1 MFAMEGKESNSHVEN
16 EINKELHL
24 SRSNSFFLDLV
35 SRTSITSE
43 DENRYTDTELM
54 EGVLENPVTKELLA
68 LSKHSFFAMLHW
80 ELHLTLALQS
90 VYEFK
95 FLSDLALELHG
106 SHQGLQEQL
115 QKMQLILDKF
125 SLHFKILTEVVVD
138 GNTRSL
144 EEIVNFETFA
154 SVREFYDITVLKPK
168 VSPVVFED
176 TLKYIVKNLFIQL
189 HMTLIQLN
197 NVKPSITLED
207 AELDLQIIVMLL
219 SKLSN

>member
-1 MFAMEGKESNSHVEN
+1 M
-16 EINKELHL
+16 
-24 SRSNSFFLDLV
+24 
-35 SRTSITSE
+35 
-43 DENRYTDTELM
+43 
-54 EGVLENPVTKELLA
+54 
-68 LSKHSFFAMLHW
+68 
-80 ELHLTLALQS
+80 QS